1 MSATP
6 NVKVDLTQNLKS
18 LHLPTIRQCYEEVA
32 RQAERE
38 ALSYERYLHELVQ
51 RECEE
56 RQENR
61 TAKMLRESQ
70 LPLEK
75 SLEAFDTRRLP
86 AKAARQMRTLLDG
99 GFLDR
104 TENALVFGNPGER
117 KDAPFTGRRTRTDPE
132 RPPDL
137 LHQVRDV
144 GAGTADCEA
153 RSQTQ
158 QAD

>member
-1 MSATP
+1 MSATS

-61 TAKMLRESQ
+61 TAKMLRES
-70 LPLEK
+70 
-75 SLEAFDTRRLP
+75 
-86 AKAARQMRTLLDG
+86 AA
-99 GFLDR
+99 
-104 TENALVFGNPGER
+104 AGE
-117 KDAPFTGRRTRTDPE
+117 
-132 RPPDL
+132 
-137 LHQVRDV
+137 V
-144 GAGTADCEA
+144 AG
-153 RSQTQ
+153 SV
-158 QAD
+158 